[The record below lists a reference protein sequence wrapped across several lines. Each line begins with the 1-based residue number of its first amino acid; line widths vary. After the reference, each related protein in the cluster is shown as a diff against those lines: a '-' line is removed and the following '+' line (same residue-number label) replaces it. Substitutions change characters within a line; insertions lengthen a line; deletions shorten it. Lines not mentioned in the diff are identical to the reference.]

1 MESDHE
7 EEERR
12 LKEKQRRKEEKRKEN
27 NKKIKFRESGT
38 VDPMDPASYSDC
50 PRYFH
55 FLNSVS
61 FLRV

>member
-27 NKKIKFRESGT
+27 NKKIKFRESGN

-55 FLNSVS
+55 F
-61 FLRV
+61 